1 MRGLRVTGLLLAQP
15 ARIIS
20 SRLRRRGGARLWFG
34 AVIDLHCHVLPGID
48 DGPASIE
55 ESVAMARAAA
65 QAGTRTM
72 VATPHVSLRYP
83 NDAATIER
91 LVGEVNARLR
101 AEAIPVEIRSGAEIA
116 VAHVGELDRSGLFE
130 LGLGGGPWLLLEPP
144 FARAFSRLGPILL
157 DLQRRGHR
165 IVLAHPERCP
175 VFHREPELL
184 ETLVDAGALTSL
196 TAGSLVGAFGRDVR
210 RFALELLRGGMA
222 HNVAS
227 DAHDELKRPPSI
239 AAELERAGLEPLAGW
254 LTEEVPGAIL
264 AGEAIPPQPEV
275 GAGARRGRW
284 WRGRP

>member
-1 MRGLRVTGLLLAQP
+1 
-15 ARIIS
+15 
-20 SRLRRRGGARLWFG
+20 
-34 AVIDLHCHVLPGID
+34 VIDLHCHVLPGID

-65 QAGTRTM
+65 RGGTRLM
-72 VATPHVSLRYP
+72 VATPHVSLRYG

-91 LVGEVNARLR
+91 LVGELNARLQ
-101 AEAIPVEIRSGAEIA
+101 AEGVPVEIRAGAEIA
-116 VAHVGELDRSGLFE
+116 VSHVGELDRSGLFD

-144 FARAFSRLGPILL
+144 FARVFTRLGPILL

-210 RFALELLRGGMA
+210 RFALELVRAGMA

-227 DAHDELKRPPSI
+227 DAHDALKRPPSI
-239 AAELERAGLEPLAGW
+239 AAELEHAGLDPLSGW
-254 LTEEVPGAIL
+254 LTQEVPAAIL
-264 AGEAIPPQPEV
+264 AAEEIPPRPEV
-275 GAGARRGRW
+275 AEAVGRSRSRW
-284 WRGRP
+284 WRGRS

>member
-1 MRGLRVTGLLLAQP
+1 
-15 ARIIS
+15 
-20 SRLRRRGGARLWFG
+20 
-34 AVIDLHCHVLPGID
+34 VIDLHCHVLPGID

-55 ESVAMARAAA
+55 ESVAMVRAAA
-65 QAGTRTM
+65 RGGTRLM
-72 VATPHVSLRYP
+72 VATPHVSLRYR

-91 LVGEVNARLR
+91 LVRELNARLQ
-101 AEAIPVEIRSGAEIA
+101 AEGVPVEIRSGAEIA

-144 FARAFSRLGPILL
+144 FARAFTRLGPILL

-196 TAGSLVGAFGRDVR
+196 TAGSLVGGFGRDVR
-210 RFALELLRGGMA
+210 RFALELVRAGMA

-239 AAELERAGLEPLAGW
+239 AAELERAGLEPLESW

-264 AGEAIPPQPEV
+264 AGEEIPPRPDV
-275 GAGARRGRW
+275 GEGVGRARARW
-284 WRGRP
+284 WRSRT

>member
-1 MRGLRVTGLLLAQP
+1 MV
-15 ARIIS
+15 
-20 SRLRRRGGARLWFG
+20 
-34 AVIDLHCHVLPGID
+34 
-48 DGPASIE
+48 
-55 ESVAMARAAA
+55 RAAA
-65 QAGTRTM
+65 RAGTRMM
-72 VATPHVSLRYP
+72 VATSHVSLRYR

-91 LVGEVNARLR
+91 LVGELNGRLR
-101 AEAIPVEIRSGAEIA
+101 AEGVPVEIRPGAEIA

-144 FARAFSRLGPILL
+144 FARAFTRLGPILL

-196 TAGSLVGAFGRDVR
+196 TAGSLAGAFGRDVR
-210 RFALELLRGGMA
+210 RFALELVRAGMA

-264 AGEAIPPQPEV
+264 AGEEIPPRPEV
-275 GAGARRGRW
+275 AEGVGRARARW
-284 WRGRP
+284 WRSRL

>member
-1 MRGLRVTGLLLAQP
+1 
-15 ARIIS
+15 
-20 SRLRRRGGARLWFG
+20 
-34 AVIDLHCHVLPGID
+34 VIDLHCHVLPGID

-55 ESVAMARAAA
+55 DSVAMVRAAA
-65 QAGTRTM
+65 RAGTRMM
-72 VATPHVSLRYP
+72 VATSHVSLRYR

-91 LVGEVNARLR
+91 LVGELNGRLR
-101 AEAIPVEIRSGAEIA
+101 AEGVPVEIRPGAEIA

-144 FARAFSRLGPILL
+144 FARAFTRLGPILL

-210 RFALELLRGGMA
+210 RFALELVRAGMA

-239 AAELERAGLEPLAGW
+239 AAELERAGLEPLAAW

-264 AGEAIPPQPEV
+264 AGEEIPPRPEV
-275 GAGARRGRW
+275 AEGVGRARARW
-284 WRGRP
+284 WRSRL

>member
-1 MRGLRVTGLLLAQP
+1 
-15 ARIIS
+15 
-20 SRLRRRGGARLWFG
+20 
-34 AVIDLHCHVLPGID
+34 VIDLHCHVLPGID

-55 ESVAMARAAA
+55 DSVAMVRAAA
-65 QAGTRTM
+65 GAGTRMM
-72 VATPHVSLRYP
+72 VATSHVSLRYR

-91 LVGEVNARLR
+91 LVGELNARLR
-101 AEAIPVEIRSGAEIA
+101 AEGVPVEIRPGAEIA

-144 FARAFSRLGPILL
+144 FARAFTRLGPILL

-210 RFALELLRGGMA
+210 RFALELVRAGMA

-239 AAELERAGLEPLAGW
+239 AAELERAGLEPLAAW

-264 AGEAIPPQPEV
+264 AGEEIPPRPEV
-275 GAGARRGRW
+275 AEGVGRARARW
-284 WRGRP
+284 WRSRL

>member
-1 MRGLRVTGLLLAQP
+1 M
-15 ARIIS
+15 
-20 SRLRRRGGARLWFG
+20 
-34 AVIDLHCHVLPGID
+34 IDLHCHVLPGID
-48 DGPASIE
+48 DGPGSIE
-55 ESVAMARAAA
+55 DSMAMARAAA
-65 QAGTRTM
+65 RGGTRVM
-72 VATPHVSLRYP
+72 VATSHVSLHYR

-91 LVGEVNARLR
+91 LAAELNARLR
-101 AEAIPVEIRSGAEIA
+101 AEGVPVEIRPGAEIA
-116 VAHVGELDRSGLFE
+116 VTHVGELDRSMLFA

-144 FARAFSRLGPILL
+144 FARAFTRLGPILL

-210 RFALELLRGGMA
+210 RFALELVRAGMA

-239 AAELERAGLEPLAGW
+239 AAELERAGLEPLAAW
-254 LTEEVPGAIL
+254 LTEEVPRAIL
-264 AGEAIPPQPEV
+264 AGEEEMPPRPEV
-275 GAGARRGRW
+275 AESVGRARARW
-284 WRGRP
+284 WRGS